1 MNLLRK
7 LANRV
12 TENRAT
18 GSAGPDDEAVSLS
31 PLKDPATGEHL
42 PARKQPGYYQGFS
55 TLAERKY
62 WDAATRML
70 IDRRVNRSIPIRF
83 FTRDEEPTMRAVVDR
98 ILPQEDRLQSYRID
112 VLAGIDERLFEN
124 RLEGYRYADM
134 PPDQDAYR
142 LAACAF
148 EAMAHEQYGRSFHAL
163 DIMRQETLLR
173 SVHHAE
179 PLAAKELWSQ
189 MNVKRFWTMLV
200 ADCCSVYYAHPY
212 AWDEIGFGGP
222 AYPRGY
228 MRLEEGE
235 PEPWEVAE
243 QRYEW
248 AAPDDSLSDTEEA
261 QGSDVEHQTHHG
273 QAGTH

>member
-1 MNLLRK
+1 MSLLRK
-7 LANRV
+7 LSS
-12 TENRAT
+12 RAT
-18 GSAGPDDEAVSLS
+18 GSVHSDEGATPLS
-31 PLKDPATGEHL
+31 PLTDPVTGANL
-42 PARKQPGYYQGFS
+42 PEWKQPGYYPGFS
-55 TLAERKY
+55 TLAQQKY

-70 IDRRVNRSIPIRF
+70 IQHRVTRSVPIRF
-83 FTRDEEPTMRAVVDR
+83 FTPDEEKTLRAVVDR
-98 ILPQEDRLQSYRID
+98 VLPQEDRQHAYRID

-134 PPDQDAYR
+134 PPDQEAYR
-142 LAACAF
+142 LASRAF
-148 EAMAHEQYGRSFHAL
+148 EQMARDQYGPSFDAL
-163 DIMRQETLLR
+163 DTVRQETLLR
-173 SVHHAE
+173 SVHHAD
-179 PLAAKELWSQ
+179 PLSAKELWSQ
-189 MNVKRFWTMLV
+189 MNIERFWTMLV

-235 PEPWEVAE
+235 PEPWEVEE

-248 AAPDDSLSDTEEA
+248 SAPDDTLSDIEEPE
-261 QGSDVEHQTHHG
+261 GTGTEHQTQHG